1 MAEATAGPAL
11 SLEARVDRIE
21 SRTRIDE
28 LVAGYCEGVDRKD
41 LAKFSSLWHDDAE
54 YLIGAGRGDFHGLE
68 EIVRFPDVA
77 AKAWRETYHWT
88 TNHVVAFSGDDE
100 ATGRSDCLAMC
111 THHSG
116 QVSFVSATY
125 LDVYQRRDGNW
136 RFTRREVIRWFVSGP
151 VDIELLP
158 PY

>member
-1 MAEATAGPAL
+1 MTDVTETL
-11 SLEARVDRIE
+11 SLESRISRLE
-21 SRTRIDE
+21 SRTEIAG

-41 LAKFSSLWHDDAE
+41 LPKFSSLWHDDAD
-54 YLIGAGRGDFHGLE
+54 YLIGAGRGDFHGLA
-68 EIVRFPDVA
+68 EIVRFPEVA

-88 TNHVVAFSGDDE
+88 TNHVVTFSDDDR
-100 ATGRSDCLAMC
+100 ATGRSDCLAIC

-125 LDVYQRRDGNW
+125 LDAYQRRGGEW
-136 RFTRREVIRWFVSGP
+136 RFSRREVKRWFVSGP